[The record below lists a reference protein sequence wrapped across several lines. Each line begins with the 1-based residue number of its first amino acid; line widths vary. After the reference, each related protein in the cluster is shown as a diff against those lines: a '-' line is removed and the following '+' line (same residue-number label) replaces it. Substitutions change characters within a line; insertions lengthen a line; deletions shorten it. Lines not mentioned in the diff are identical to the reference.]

1 MLLFFP
7 ASVSYGGEQ
16 LYGKS
21 FHASTIHSFAFTC
34 ETEQRTFSRTE
45 VAASPPSF
53 VASYRP
59 TSHRNGCTAHGDL
72 STDGTERSRQQATT
86 ITTIATTSQ
95 SSRLESD
102 EDAFFPEERRR
113 RRQEQKKATFAL
125 FMSARVTRR
134 FRGRWRETW
143 RRLRFGTVHE
153 PRGGPIGL
161 GVGTYLRTN
170 TAN

>member
-7 ASVSYGGEQ
+7 AFVSYGGEQ
-16 LYGKS
+16 LYWKS

-72 STDGTERSRQQATT
+72 STDGTERSRQLATT
-86 ITTIATTSQ
+86 ITTIATTSP
-95 SSRLESD
+95 RLESD
-102 EDAFFPEERRR
+102 EDAFFPEERR

-134 FRGRWRETW
+134 FRGVARNLEASSL
-143 RRLRFGTVHE
+143 LRNG
-153 PRGGPIGL
+153 
-161 GVGTYLRTN
+161 
-170 TAN
+170 A

>member
-72 STDGTERSRQQATT
+72 STDGTERSRQLATT
-86 ITTIATTSQ
+86 ITTIATTSP
-95 SSRLESD
+95 RLESD
-102 EDAFFPEERRR
+102 EDAFFPEERR

-134 FRGRWRETW
+134 FRGGVARNLEASSL
-143 RRLRFGTVHE
+143 LRNG
-153 PRGGPIGL
+153 
-161 GVGTYLRTN
+161 
-170 TAN
+170 A